1 MTRADDRHPNTA
13 PEQSDLLAHGRHQI
27 HHYYT
32 EARGAFKQMR
42 NEQRVQWLA
51 LCHAL
56 AWDDDDVV
64 RTFALRQ
71 LAFYGDN
78 SDLEAE
84 AAALDVLKHMPE
96 KVREVAPEYPHRI
109 TPQRHLQIAALL
121 ALGHVGGAAAFPI
134 LFARA
139 QAGDEIAL
147 RNAAV
152 QAHTLQQQ
160 KQIVELARKFL
171 QADEFHLAYQ
181 GLQAL
186 WRFSTP
192 EHEQSLLLAVAR
204 KSKFDIIIR
213 MLGHGNPTILP
224 AVRELLSE
232 LPPHTVQHK
241 AALEA
246 IEELEQREQ
255 RMREVSEQGD

>member
-1 MTRADDRHPNTA
+1 MTRADDKHMGTTH
-13 PEQSDLLAHGRHQI
+13 EQADVLAHWRHQI
-27 HHYYT
+27 LLHCA
-32 EARGAFKQMR
+32 EARSAFEQMR
-42 NEQRVQWLA
+42 NEQRAKWFYI
-51 LCHAL
+51 CHAL
-56 AWDDDDVV
+56 AWDGDGIV

-71 LAFYGDN
+71 LAFYGDKN
-78 SDLEAE
+78 DLEAE
-84 AAALDVLKHMPE
+84 TAALDVLKQMPE
-96 KVREVAPEYPHRI
+96 KVREVTPDYPHRI

-121 ALGHVGGAAAFPI
+121 ALGHVGGTTAFSI

-139 QAGDEIAL
+139 HAGDEIAL
-147 RNAAV
+147 RNAAE
-152 QAHTLQQQ
+152 QAHTQEQQE
-160 KQIVELARKFL
+160 QIVELARKFL

-192 EHEQSLLLAVAR
+192 EREQSLLLTVAR

-213 MLGHGNPTILP
+213 MLGHANPTILP

-232 LPPHTVQHK
+232 LRPNTVQHM

-246 IEELEQREQ
+246 IEELEQRNQQIREQ
-255 RMREVSEQGD
+255 ND